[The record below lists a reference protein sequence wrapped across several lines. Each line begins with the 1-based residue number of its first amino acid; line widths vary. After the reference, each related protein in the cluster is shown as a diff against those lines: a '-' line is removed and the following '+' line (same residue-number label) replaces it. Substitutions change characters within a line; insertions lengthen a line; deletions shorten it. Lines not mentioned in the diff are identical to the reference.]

1 IKASHQA
8 LIPLVE
14 NSKTGSSKTGSDAGA
29 QAKGQAGSNPDE
41 TSEGQSG
48 SNPNETSEGQAGP
61 DPGDAEARQL
71 DEGFTA
77 TVYPNV
83 QENLK
88 LVVDEPVLLEEPASS
103 SRTLS
108 SLQHLSRDFSFEEHQ
123 QLKAT
128 TTNTTTTTTATLPP
142 PQAPQQSTTEAMMQC
157 NLLAVASLFFW
168 QWHSSAGSG
177 KFLLAVKTF

>member
-108 SLQHLSRDFSFEEHQ
+108 SLQHLTVQSFGSGI
-123 QLKAT
+123 T
-128 TTNTTTTTTATLPP
+128 F
-142 PQAPQQSTTEAMMQC
+142 
-157 NLLAVASLFFW
+157 LLAVAFFCRQWEVPSGSENFLTSSGNALCILFP
-168 QWHSSAGSG
+168 AI
-177 KFLLAVKTF
+177 LP